1 MMTDD
6 DKVKYHLGVFGQ
18 LESIRRPFEPVWDEC
33 IEMASPTRG
42 KINSSASSQSLL
54 SPIDKRAIKVYDTTA
69 QRALDTLVDGYQG
82 SVVGRSIDWLNP
94 KISHQIN
101 FGRLSMMRQY
111 NGKRLDELP
120 EVREWLQQKKEVYYS
135 AFNYS
140 NFYDTLGPYIR
151 DAATVGHG
159 ALYAEKDQKTGKI
172 VFTTIHPREGY
183 LGDNRFDRVDTYYRK
198 FKWTL
203 RKMVEKFGLDKL
215 EETKQGFTQTYEKN
229 PYSEEELYHF
239 TYPRDNIE
247 MYRDEKTGWKPKP
260 YAKNMPWSSL
270 WIWNNKIALESG
282 FNYMPILVWRWD
294 VGTGELYAWCPTSAA
309 IVDILTVNQIS
320 KDLLHGT
327 HMATDPM
334 WNIPIEMRKEFRFG
348 PRAFNYYNDPNR
360 IPMQSDYRGNIPIG
374 MKEKEDIKK
383 QVEGHY
389 YKDFFTLLSQIALQ
403 GTEMTAYQAQQIVSE
418 RALLLGAK
426 VGRFYSEGM
435 DPLIDIVDA
444 IETEEGRM
452 PDPPEILHEFEG
464 MNIDIEYCGPLA
476 QAQTSAQSRPA
487 IAAMESIIPF
497 LNVFPE
503 SRVRIDGA
511 EFVAGILGQVQSF
524 PAKAIRTKEQADA
537 IMQAQQQAM
546 QQQVQAQQLTDIA
559 KAAPGLGKPVDS
571 TSILSQLSQG
581 Q

>member
-1 MMTDD
+1 
-6 DKVKYHLGVFGQ
+6 
-18 LESIRRPFEPVWDEC
+18 
-33 IEMASPTRG
+33 
-42 KINSSASSQSLL
+42 
-54 SPIDKRAIKVYDTTA
+54 
-69 QRALDTLVDGYQG
+69 
-82 SVVGRSIDWLNP
+82 
-94 KISHQIN
+94 
-101 FGRLSMMRQY
+101 
-111 NGKRLDELP
+111 
-120 EVREWLQQKKEVYYS
+120 
-135 AFNYS
+135 
-140 NFYDTLGPYIR
+140 
-151 DAATVGHG
+151 
-159 ALYAEKDQKTGKI
+159 
-172 VFTTIHPREGY
+172 
-183 LGDNRFDRVDTYYRK
+183 
-198 FKWTL
+198 
-203 RKMVEKFGLDKL
+203 
-215 EETKQGFTQTYEKN
+215 
-229 PYSEEELYHF
+229 
-239 TYPRDNIE
+239 
-247 MYRDEKTGWKPKP
+247 
-260 YAKNMPWSSL
+260 
-270 WIWNNKIALESG
+270 
-282 FNYMPILVWRWD
+282 
-294 VGTGELYAWCPTSAA
+294 
-309 IVDILTVNQIS
+309 
-320 KDLLHGT
+320 
-327 HMATDPM
+327 MATDPM